1 MRIDSH
7 QHYWNPDLI
16 HYSWMPPAPNP
27 LRRNYLPED
36 LEPMLKAAQFDGSV
50 VVQAAQVPEEAAFLL
65 NLAAKHKSLLGV
77 VAWVD
82 LQDEK
87 VGQVLDQLQ
96 KNPKF
101 VGVRHIYHDEPE
113 VDWILKPNVIRGLK
127 ELQRRKIPYDV
138 LVRPQHLPYIP
149 SLIEKLPDLPMVIDH
164 IAKPNI
170 KEGIFEGW
178 AQDMERIAKHP
189 KMFCKVS
196 GMITEAD
203 HKNWKSEQLAPY
215 VQYVIKLFGLDRLMF
230 GSDWPVCT
238 LAGSWKEV
246 LAAFTQAC
254 GPIAADE
261 RAKIMG
267 QTAVKFY
274 GLKL

>member
-127 ELQRRKIPYDV
+127 ELERRKIPYDV

-149 SLIEKLPDLPMVIDH
+149 TLIEKLPDLPMVIDH

-170 KEGIFEGW
+170 KEGIFDGW

-215 VQYVIKLFGLDRLMF
+215 VQYVIKLYGLDRLMF

-254 GPIAADE
+254 GPIPADE

-267 QTAVKFY
+267 QTAAKFY
-274 GLKL
+274 GLKI